1 MKLVKNFAL
10 AVLLA
15 IFLAVNA
22 PAGEIGT
29 PGFSSPTPTPTPA
42 GLKSDGMKK
51 TLYGGPNAPV
61 VTARTSDY
69 LFFEVLAAL
78 LSVY

>member
-10 AVLLA
+10 AVVLA
-15 IFLAVNA
+15 IFLAVSA

-29 PGFSSPTPTPTPA
+29 PGFAPTPTPTPA
-42 GLKSDGMKK
+42 GIKSDGTKN
-51 TLYGGPNAPV
+51 TLYGVPNAPV
-61 VTARTSDY
+61 TPETSDY
-69 LFFEVLAAL
+69 LFYEALAAL

>member
-15 IFLAVNA
+15 IFLAVSA

-29 PGFSSPTPTPTPA
+29 PGAASPTPSPTPS
-42 GLKSDGMKK
+42 GLKKNGMKN

-69 LFFEVLAAL
+69 LFFEALAAL